1 MEKAKA
7 QVRERVGGMIEQLSA
22 IKEEDEGSR
31 RNTWFRLNIRVY
43 RITYGQPPNPEKDL
57 LHTLRER

>member
-31 RNTWFRLNIRVY
+31 RNTWFRLKHPCLQNHIWAA
-43 RITYGQPPNPEKDL
+43 PKP
-57 LHTLRER
+57 

>member
-22 IKEEDEGSR
+22 IKEEDEGRQRSR
-31 RNTWFRLNIRVY
+31 TVA
-43 RITYGQPPNPEKDL
+43 QDL
-57 LHTLRER
+57 RPVMKINSSS